1 MLDLI
6 IQSLIPSQKETFSIF
21 NKILQLK
28 IRKLLR
34 HRFIKFGTVGAS
46 GTVVNLI
53 MLHINQEIL
62 LENINPFETRLKL
75 SLALAIFLATIN
87 NYLWNRMW
95 TWNDRKRKG
104 GFFIQMGQYF
114 LACGLAISLQYL
126 FTIIFSRI
134 IHYLI
139 ANILSIILA
148 AIFVY
153 IVNDVWTF
161 AMRRY

>member
-1 MLDLI
+1 MIFSEREL
-6 IQSLIPSQKETFSIF
+6 FSIF
-21 NKILQLK
+21 NRVFQSAIG
-28 IRKLLR
+28 KLLR

-62 LENINPFETRLKL
+62 LRDIHPIETRLKL
-75 SLALAIFLATIN
+75 SLAGAIFLATIN

-104 GFFIQMGQYF
+104 GYGFFIQMGQYF

-126 FTIIFSRI
+126 FTIIFSRF

-139 ANILSIILA
+139 ANIISIILA

-153 IVNDVWTF
+153 ILNDIWTF

>member
-1 MLDLI
+1 M
-6 IQSLIPSQKETFSIF
+6 IPSQKEAFSIF
-21 NKILQLK
+21 NKIFQLK

-46 GTVVNLI
+46 GTIVNLI

-62 LENINPFETRLKL
+62 LRNIDPFETRLKL

-95 TWNDRKRKG
+95 TWNDRKRKDAY
-104 GFFIQMGQYF
+104 GFFLQMGQYF

-126 FTIIFSRI
+126 FTIIFSRFI
-134 IHYLI
+134 YYLV
-139 ANILSIILA
+139 ANIISIILA

-153 IVNDVWTF
+153 IINDIWTF
-161 AMRRY
+161 ATKRY